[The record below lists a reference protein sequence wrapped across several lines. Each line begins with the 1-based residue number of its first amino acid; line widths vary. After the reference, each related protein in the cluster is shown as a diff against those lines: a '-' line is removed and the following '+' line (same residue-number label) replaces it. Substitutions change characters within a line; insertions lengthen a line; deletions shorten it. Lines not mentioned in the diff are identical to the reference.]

1 MTNAKSTKKSL
12 LFSALSLMLC
22 FAMLIGTTFAWF
34 TDSVTSANNVIKSG
48 NLDIELEYWNGE
60 KWVDVKGK
68 SDILTN
74 TLWEPG
80 VTEVAYLRV
89 ANAGSLALKYQL
101 GVNIASETEGVNA
114 AGESFLLSDYILFG
128 VVEGVN
134 GETDAY
140 ANREDAVA
148 DVSTAKKISAGYT
161 KASSML
167 SGDELYLALVVYM
180 PTTVGNEAN
189 HNGVN
194 VPEIDLGIS
203 VVATQFSNEEDSFDQ
218 YYDGAATWLGGVDT
232 TWYNTTDTEFAIGT
246 AEQLAGLAQLVNTG
260 ADAFAGKTI
269 TLVSDIDLNNINWVP
284 IGNADADVFVGFK
297 GTFDGQGHTINNLF
311 IESDSWGKGL
321 FGYMDA
327 STNATVQNVTLNN
340 VNITATDCVGAIVGY
355 TLFGTFSNISLTGN
369 VSITGTVADG
379 YAGGIVGCGYH
390 ANFDSCSVDNAT
402 ITSAGSFAGGIAG
415 YQCNNTKSFTNCSVT
430 NSTIT
435 GFAAVG
441 GISGIVQ
448 TGGTAFSGC
457 TVENVTLNKTR
468 ADGNPSIG
476 ALTGNYSGTA
486 ATVFA
491 DNTVKNVTINGTHVA
506 YSAYNVLY
514 GSEYSGATTPDFDT
528 TTTTEDNIVNNLV
541 LVQTDSAAL
550 NGAIENGAEINLIGG
565 NYNLSSLS
573 GKEGV
578 SITGAADGSTV
589 ITNGSTGFGSNF
601 GKNST
606 FENLTF
612 SGSTN
617 GVRWSYAQG
626 GTTVFEN
633 CTFKGDSTYGFH
645 IDQSNGATFIFN
657 NCTFVGFNA
666 FAGDLAMLEF
676 NNCTFLS
683 NGNYGNTNV
692 WNVAY
697 YNNCTWGEGAGFD
710 VKSGTAIYVDGIR
723 ASSNASSLTEI
734 LADDVDLILMKN
746 ISFTG
751 TKQLPDRNNYVEAY
765 GNKVG
770 FAQYTGV
777 LDGNGHTITDAEG
790 DKSYVIVT
798 HGGTIKNLT
807 ITTGARGI
815 VTYSPSENVYIDN
828 VVVDGAGY
836 ALNSAEQTAVDM
848 FVTNS
853 TINGWT
859 SLAGFNKV
867 VFENCKL
874 GENSAKYWQSMG
886 YGQDY
891 DRLFRVYS
899 PTFFTNCEFE
909 QGYYLDMSA
918 GGTATLT
925 GCTVNGVVL
934 TAENYAQ
941 YITIELPAGATLAD
955 CVSFN

>member
-60 KWVDVKGK
+60 KWVDVKGQ

-80 VTEVAYLRV
+80 VTEVAYLKV
-89 ANAGSLALKYQL
+89 KNAGSLALKYQL
-101 GVNIASETEGVNA
+101 GVNIASETAGVNA
-114 AGESFLLSDYILFG
+114 EGQSFLLSDYIMFG

-134 GETDAY
+134 GETGAY
-140 ANREDAVA
+140 ADRDDAVA
-148 DVSTAKKISAGYT
+148 DVTTAKKISAGYS

-167 SGDELYLALVVYM
+167 SGDEFYLALVVYM

-189 HNGVN
+189 HNGVD
-194 VPEIDLGIS
+194 VPEINLGIS
-203 VVATQFSNEEDSFDQ
+203 VVATQFSYEEDSFDET
-218 YYDGAATWLGGVDT
+218 YDGAAYWLGGVDT
-232 TWYNTTDTEFAIGT
+232 EWYNTTDTSFEIAN
-246 AEQLAGLAQLVNTG
+246 AEELAGFAALVNTG
-260 ADAFAGKTI
+260 ADSFAGKTL
-269 TLVSDIDLNNINWVP
+269 TLTSDIDLANIEWVP

-297 GTFDGQGHTINNLF
+297 GTFDGQGHTISNLF

-327 STNATVQNVTLNN
+327 SANATVQNVTIDK
-340 VNITATDCVGAIVGY
+340 VNITASDCAGAVVGY
-355 TLFGTFSNISLTGN
+355 TTFGTFSNI
-369 VSITGTVADG
+369 TVTNATVTTTTTDG
-379 YAGGIVGCGYH
+379 YAGALTGCGY
-390 ANFDSCSVDNAT
+390 NSDYVGCSVDNAA
-402 ITSAGSFAGGIAG
+402 ITSGGSFAGGITG
-415 YQCNNTKSFTNCSVT
+415 YQCNYNKSFADCSVT

-435 GFAAVG
+435 GYAAVG
-441 GISGIVQ
+441 GISGIVHA
-448 TGGTAFSGC
+448 GGTAFSGC
-457 TVENVTLNKTR
+457 TVENVILNKTR

-476 ALTGNYSGTA
+476 VFTGCYTGNG

-491 DNTVKNVTINGTHVA
+491 DNTADNVTLNGTHVA
-506 YSAYNVLY
+506 YVGYDVLY
-514 GSEYSGATTPDFDT
+514 GSNYLGAANTNFDT
-528 TTTTEDNIVNNLV
+528 TTTTATNIVNKLV
-541 LVQTDSAAL
+541 EVKADSAAL
-550 NGAIENGAEINLIGG
+550 NGAIANGAEINLIGG
-565 NYNLSSLS
+565 QYTLNSLS

-578 SITGAADGSTV
+578 TITGAADGSTV
-589 ITNGSTGFGSNF
+589 ITGGSTGFGSNF
-601 GKNST
+601 GKDST

-645 IDQSNGATFIFN
+645 IDESNGATFIFN

-710 VKSGTAIYVDGIR
+710 VKAGTEIYVDGIR
-723 ASSNASSLTEI
+723 ASSNSSSLTEI
-734 LADDVDLILMKN
+734 LAQDQDLILMKN

-807 ITTGARGI
+807 IKSGARGI

-836 ALNSAEQTAVDM
+836 ALNSTEHSAVDM

-899 PTFFTNCEFE
+899 PTSFTNCEFE

-925 GCTVNGVVL
+925 NCTVNGVVL

-941 YITIELPAGATLAD
+941 YITVERPAGVSLAD
-955 CVSFN
+955 CVTFN

>member
-80 VTEVAYLRV
+80 VTEVAYLKV
-89 ANAGSLALKYQL
+89 KNAGSLALKYQL
-101 GVNIASETEGVNA
+101 GVNIASETAGVNA
-114 AGESFLLSDYILFG
+114 EGQSFLLSDYIMFG

-134 GETDAY
+134 GETGAY
-140 ANREDAVA
+140 ANRDDAVA
-148 DVSTAKKISAGYT
+148 DVTTAKKISAGYS

-167 SGDELYLALVVYM
+167 SGDEFYLALVVYM

-189 HNGVN
+189 HNGVD
-194 VPEIDLGIS
+194 VPEINLGIS
-203 VVATQFSNEEDSFDQ
+203 VVATQFSYEEDSFDET
-218 YYDGAATWLGGVDT
+218 YDGAAYWLGGVDT
-232 TWYNTTDTEFAIGT
+232 EWYNTTDTSFEIAN
-246 AEQLAGLAQLVNTG
+246 AEELAGFAALVNTG
-260 ADAFAGKTI
+260 VDSFAGKTL
-269 TLVSDIDLNNINWVP
+269 TLTSDIDLANVEWVP

-297 GTFDGQGHTINNLF
+297 GTFDGQGHTISNLF

-321 FGYMDA
+321 FGYMDSSA
-327 STNATVQNVTLNN
+327 NATVQNVTIDK
-340 VNITATDCVGAIVGY
+340 VNITASDCAGAVVGY
-355 TLFGTFSNISLTGN
+355 TTFGTFSNI
-369 VSITGTVADG
+369 TVTNAKVTTTSNADG
-379 YAGGIVGCGYH
+379 YAGALTGCGY
-390 ANFDSCSVDNAT
+390 NSDYVGCSVDNAT
-402 ITSAGSFAGGIAG
+402 ITAGRSFAGGITG
-415 YQCNNTKSFTNCSVT
+415 YQCNYNKSFADCSVT

-435 GFAAVG
+435 GYAAVG
-441 GISGIVQ
+441 GVAGIVHA
-448 TGGTAFSGC
+448 GGTAFSGC
-457 TVENVTLNKTR
+457 NVENVTLNKTR
-468 ADGNPSIG
+468 ADGHPSIG
-476 ALTGNYSGTA
+476 VFTGCYTGSG

-491 DNTVKNVTINGTHVA
+491 DNTADNVTLNGTHVA
-506 YSAYNVLY
+506 YVGYDALY
-514 GSEYSGATTPDFDT
+514 GSSYEGVANTNINT
-528 TTTTEDNIVNNLV
+528 TTTTATNIVNKLV
-541 LVQTDSAAL
+541 EVKADSAAL
-550 NGAIENGAEINLIGG
+550 NGAIANGAEINLIGG
-565 NYNLSSLS
+565 QYTLSSLS

-578 SITGAADGSTV
+578 TITGAADGSTV
-589 ITNGSTGFGSNF
+589 ISSGSTGFGSNF
-601 GKNST
+601 GKDST

-645 IDQSNGATFIFN
+645 IDESNGATFIFN

-710 VKSGTAIYVDGIR
+710 VKSGTEIYVDGIR

-734 LADDVDLILMKN
+734 LAEDVDLILMKD

-751 TKQLPDRNNYVEAY
+751 TKQLPDRNNYVEVY

-790 DKSYVIVT
+790 DRSYVIVT

-836 ALNSAEQTAVDM
+836 ALNSTEQTAVDM

-886 YGQDY
+886 YDQDY

-899 PTFFTNCEFE
+899 PTSFTNCEFE